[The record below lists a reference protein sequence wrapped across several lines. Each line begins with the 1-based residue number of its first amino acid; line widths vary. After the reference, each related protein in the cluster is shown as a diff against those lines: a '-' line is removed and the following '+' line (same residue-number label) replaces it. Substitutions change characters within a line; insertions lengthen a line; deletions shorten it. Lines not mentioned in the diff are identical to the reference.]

1 VDQQG
6 KAASYDFAQAAE
18 AVPKGYKFMA
28 KVKVSEKRG

>member
-6 KAASYDFAQAAE
+6 KTASYDFVQAEE
-18 AVPKGYKFMA
+18 AVPKGYEFMA